1 MVPAMIRALIF
12 DFDGLI
18 LDTEVPE
25 WQSWQEIY
33 QAHGC
38 TLPLE
43 VWATA
48 IGTVGAFDPHAYLE
62 AQVGQSVP
70 REPLHTQRRQ
80 RCDALIAQ
88 QPVLPGVR
96 DYLTAAQQ
104 HGLVLGVASSSSRAW
119 VHGHLARLALRQYF
133 ACISCRDDLEP
144 PTPKPDPA
152 LYRMTL
158 DALGVR
164 PDEAIALEDSPN
176 GVLAAKRAGML
187 CIAVPNPLTRQLPLE
202 HADVQLPS
210 LAALPL
216 AQLLQHI
223 QHQRR

>member
-25 WQSWQEIY
+25 FQSWQEIY
-33 QAHGC
+33 QAYGC

-62 AQVGQSVP
+62 AQLGQRVP
-70 REPLHTQRRQ
+70 RASLHEQRRQ

-88 QPVLPGVR
+88 QAVLPGVR
-96 DYLTAAQQ
+96 DYLTAAGQR
-104 HGLVLGVASSSSRAW
+104 GLALGVASSSSRTW
-119 VHGHLARLALRQYF
+119 VHGHLTRLELRQYF
-133 ACISCRDDLEP
+133 GCISCRDDVTP
-144 PTPKPDPA
+144 PTPKPDPT

-164 PDEAIALEDSPN
+164 PEEAIALEDSPN
-176 GVLAAKRAGML
+176 GVLAAKRAGMF
-187 CIAVPNPLTRQLPLE
+187 CVAVPNVLTRRLPLD
-202 HADVQLPS
+202 HADLQLAS

-216 AQLLQHI
+216 AQLLQEI